1 MDYKIIAD
9 SSADLLELDG
19 TSFDSVP
26 LKIITSEKEYVDD
39 AALDVGAMIS
49 DLSKYKG
56 TSKTSCPNVGDW
68 KGAFGDSDNIFCVT
82 ITSNLS
88 GSYNSAALAVE
99 DYLSENPDKKGYV
112 IDTLSVGPEAVLI
125 IEKLREM
132 ISERLNFE
140 EIKEKIIEYKKKTH
154 LIFSLESLRNLAN
167 NGRCS
172 MAVAK
177 ISGILGIR
185 VVGKASNEGTLE
197 VTNKA
202 RGEERA
208 LLDIVKNMLSSGY
221 NGGKVRIHHCMNSA
235 AAERLSNLIRDKF
248 QKATVFIQE
257 TRGLCSFYA
266 ESGGLLVG
274 FEGGAK

>member
-1 MDYKIIAD
+1 MDK
-9 SSADLLELDG
+9 
-19 TSFDSVP
+19 
-26 LKIITSEKEYVDD
+26 
-39 AALDVGAMIS
+39 
-49 DLSKYKG
+49 
-56 TSKTSCPNVGDW
+56 NVYQERYE
-68 KGAFGDSDNIFCVT
+68 A
-82 ITSNLS
+82 
-88 GSYNSAALAVE
+88 YRLAVE